1 MQLGTGSIRF
11 GGLFQCIH
19 QHSLV
24 AINNDGATFLNFQI
38 SNPEMRRRV
47 VTKPMCFSNSDEI
60 IVSAMRIAFTFT
72 VKFSHKRNAL
82 VNCTLSVDGST
93 ALCLEN

>member
-1 MQLGTGSIRF
+1 MTYSVEFYSEQ
-11 GGLFQCIH
+11 
-19 QHSLV
+19 
-24 AINNDGATFLNFQI
+24 NKTFLNFQI
-38 SNPEMRRRV
+38 SNPDMRRRV
-47 VTKPMCFSNSDEI
+47 LTKCFSNSDEI

-82 VNCTLSVDGST
+82 VNLTPSVDGST